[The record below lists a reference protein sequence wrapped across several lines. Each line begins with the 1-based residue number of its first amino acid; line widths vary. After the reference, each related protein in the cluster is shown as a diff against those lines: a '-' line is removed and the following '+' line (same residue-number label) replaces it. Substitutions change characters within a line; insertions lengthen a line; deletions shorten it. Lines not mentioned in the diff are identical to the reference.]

1 MKNAILYL
9 STVLIWGST
18 WLAIEFQLGHA
29 TVYASVF
36 YRFAI
41 AAALMWL
48 ACIIFRVPTLLTIKD
63 HAFVGLMALFNF
75 SLNYVLIYQSQ
86 EYLTSAMTCI
96 VFSTMLLMNIINT
109 RLFFGDHIDPKV
121 YIGALFGLIG
131 LVVLFWNELSWGG
144 GEDSRVHSWLG
155 LGFGLAAAL
164 TASLGNMVSVRNSR
178 AGVSVFAAN
187 AWGMLYGTL
196 ALGLI
201 IVVNGTGFS
210 FSTEPSYVGSL
221 LYLAILGTVVAFAT
235 YYVLLNNMG
244 PEKASYAIV
253 LFPIVAVALSS
264 VFEDFVCTSNTFAG
278 FILVLAGNAIILAPK
293 RKTKLAGSTE
303 LAEPS

>member
-1 MKNAILYL
+1 MKNVILYL

-29 TVYASVF
+29 TVYVSVF

-41 AAALMWL
+41 AATLMWL
-48 ACIIFRVPTLLTIKD
+48 ACLALRVPMRLTIKD
-63 HAFVGLMALFNF
+63 QAFVGLMALFNF

-109 RLFFGDHIDPKV
+109 RLFFGDHIDSKV
-121 YIGALFGLIG
+121 YTGAFFGLIG
-131 LVVLFWNELSWGG
+131 LVVLFWDDLSWGAEAG
-144 GEDSRVHSWLG
+144 LQTNSWLG

-164 TASLGNMVSVRNSR
+164 IASLGNMVSVRNSR

-201 IVVNGTGFS
+201 ILVNGTGFAFS
-210 FSTEPSYVGSL
+210 FEPSYVGSL
-221 LYLAILGTVVAFAT
+221 IYLATLGTVVAFAT
-235 YYVLLNNMG
+235 YYMLLNNIG
-244 PEKASYAIV
+244 PEKASYTIV
-253 LFPIVAVALSS
+253 LFPVVAVALSTI
-264 VFEDFVCTSNTFAG
+264 FEDFSWTSYTFVG
-278 FILVLAGNAIILAPK
+278 FILVLVGNAIILAPK
-293 RKTKLAGSTE
+293 RKIDLAGSDKMT
-303 LAEPS
+303 EPS